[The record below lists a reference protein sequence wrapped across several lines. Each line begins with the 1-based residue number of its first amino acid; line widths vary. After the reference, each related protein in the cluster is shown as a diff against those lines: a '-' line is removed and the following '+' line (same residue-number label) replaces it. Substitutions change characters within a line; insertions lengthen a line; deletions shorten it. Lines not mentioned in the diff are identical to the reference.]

1 MLNVTLIHTDGR
13 PSTTQLEPLA
23 PDRHRTRDGA
33 PSWPAG
39 VDYIRAR
46 AIRGGRQA
54 DNIIAAY
61 LFDTESETLRSFTIS
76 KFGTVTEEKS

>member
-13 PSTTQLEPLA
+13 PSTTQLEPLHLTGTA
-23 PDRHRTRDGA
+23 RETVRRLGQ
-33 PSWPAG
+33 AG